1 MLFAG
6 SGSLALMGTN
16 AAQRRRAAA
25 LRARALHGPGRVRP
39 DPAAKLKP
47 LHPSRLPGQR
57 LGYRDRNSSAD
68 GHVARG
74 PSANPILID
83 YLLDFALEQHRG
95 LGRGDRRQYYGK
107 R

>member
-47 LHPSRLPGQR
+47 PTQAGFQDSDSDIWTGTSVTANRRPIVDL
-57 LGYRDRNSSAD
+57 LG
-68 GHVARG
+68 
-74 PSANPILID
+74 
-83 YLLDFALEQHRG
+83 FALEQHRG